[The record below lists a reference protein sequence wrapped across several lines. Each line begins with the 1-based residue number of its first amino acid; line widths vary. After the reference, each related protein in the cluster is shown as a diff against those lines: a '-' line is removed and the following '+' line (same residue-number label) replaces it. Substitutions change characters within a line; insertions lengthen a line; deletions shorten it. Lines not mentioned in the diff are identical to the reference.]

1 MSLRGTLSRRR
12 TLLMVGAFLVA
23 GLAAVS
29 ALVVPAGNDQKASA
43 QIPGCDPD
51 IFGLLC
57 LRKDAPSRV
66 PFAFDIERDR
76 GTRLIV
82 DELPC
87 AAPSDNDKNEFTE
100 VLRGGEQVAIEF
112 GCGIIVRE
120 RQEPGWDLV
129 DIICDYVDDYY
140 DVRREGDGIMIL
152 RDRTTEDSA
161 VQLDLRRDIV
171 CTFVN
176 REEPRGGLGAGLGG
190 LFAGQPTPLPTARPA
205 AAAPAATA
213 PSISPPRT
221 GDAGLK

>member
-1 MSLRGTLSRRR
+1 VGFGRILSRRR
-12 TLLMVGAFLVA
+12 TLFMLGAMIVA
-23 GLAAVS
+23 GLAAVT
-29 ALVVPAGNDQKASA
+29 ALVVPAGDDQKASA
-43 QIPGCDPD
+43 QVNGCDPD

-57 LRKDAPSRV
+57 LRKDAPSRT
-66 PFAFDIERDR
+66 PFTFDIERDEGPR
-76 GTRLIV
+76 FTVEEIACV
-82 DELPC
+82 DTV
-87 AAPSDNDKNEFTE
+87 DNEGEFTE
-100 VLRGGEQVAIEF
+100 VVRGGDQIAIGF
-112 GCGIIVRE
+112 DCGIRVRE

-129 DIICDYVDDYY
+129 DIVCDYVDDYY
-140 DVRREGDGIMIL
+140 EVRREGDGIMIL
-152 RDRTTEDSA
+152 RDRTSEDSA
-161 VQLDLRRDIV
+161 VQMGLRRDIR